1 MRTKTVATIAL
12 LTAASAAH
20 ADYVMWLESGG
31 SSSQQVNPGESL
43 TLEVWLGSDAAD
55 VHDAS
60 IWRIEFSAP
69 GLSYMGYEW
78 AAPYEAGSIFD
89 DSKPF
94 IDNLPVIL
102 DETTLSGGGY
112 QQGVVDVEL
121 ANLTMSG
128 TFGEGWLASLEL
140 TVPVDYDGPA
150 EITIIAVPESFAMG
164 FNEVPVE
171 VTGEFT
177 ILVPAPASLA
187 LASLAA
193 ASWIRRRR

>member
-12 LTAASAAH
+12 LTAATAAH

-69 GLSYMGYEW
+69 GLSYTGYEW

-94 IDNLPVIL
+94 IDNLPVVL
-102 DETTLSGGGY
+102 DEATLSGGGY

-121 ANLTMSG
+121 ANLTMNG

-150 EITIIAVPESFAMG
+150 EISVRAIPDTFSMG
-164 FNEVPVE
+164 FGEVPVE
-171 VTGEFT
+171 ATGGFT
-177 ILVPAPASLA
+177 ITVPAPGTLGVLTLA
-187 LASLAA
+187 MAGAV
-193 ASWIRRRR
+193 RRRR